1 MKVSTGGT
9 RGPGDN
15 PQSTFSLL
23 QDLASA
29 IPSGGE
35 SDVKSDLQEME
46 KIRAEGGSMNGK
58 PPEELSPQELHAK
71 LWAILTIRDRS
82 MSWICPSALIHSR

>member
-1 MKVSTGGT
+1 MSGGGT

-15 PQSTFSLL
+15 AQSTFSIL

-29 IPSGGE
+29 VPG
-35 SDVKSDLQEME
+35 SDMKNDLQEME
-46 KIRAEGGSMNGK
+46 TIRAEGGAMNGK

-71 LWAILTIRDRS
+71 LWAVLTIRDRS
-82 MSWICPSALIHSR
+82 MPWACL

>member
-1 MKVSTGGT
+1 MSAGGS

-15 PQSTFSLL
+15 SESTFSLL

-29 IPSGGE
+29 MPSGGE
-35 SDVKSDLQEME
+35 SDMKGDLQEME

-58 PPEELSPQELHAK
+58 PPEQLSPQEMHAK

-82 MSWICPSALIHSR
+82 PSRFCSST

>member
-1 MKVSTGGT
+1 MARGGS

-23 QDLASA
+23 QDLVST
-29 IPSGGE
+29 IPSGGG
-35 SDVKSDLQEME
+35 SDMRSDLQEME
-46 KIRAEGGSMNGK
+46 RLRAEGGSMNGK

-71 LWAILTIRDRS
+71 LWAILTLRDRS
-82 MSWICPSALIHSR
+82 TS